1 MPFYSYLNS
10 KIRIKK
16 HRLRAIENLEKLR
29 AQLDRDIPAKDTE
42 KTLLMATW
50 NIRDFAKKNRR
61 GFGKRL
67 PETWF
72 YIAEIISRFDFVAV
86 QEINDLG
93 EWQQVMR
100 ILGHDWDYLA
110 TDVTDSALGGNGERL
125 TYVFDKRKV
134 TFQNIAG
141 EIVLPNK
148 MLISKSLVVP
158 EGEKSKKLFTG
169 KQFRRSPFMARF
181 QAEWFKFSICTVH
194 IYYGSES
201 GDKLDQRVD
210 EIGAV
215 AKYFCERADASLT
228 KDRGLILLGD
238 FNIVKP
244 EHKTMKALED
254 GGFTV
259 PKALQK
265 KTNFVNTKFYDQIA
279 FKTKKQVI
287 DFVEGPNNAGVFKMF
302 ADIMTD
308 SDEDY
313 AQYKKDALKSS
324 NGKKKTNEVDQRK
337 YYKQWKTYQISDH
350 NPLWCRI
357 DVNSSS
363 QYLADKKQSLAE
375 DIS

>member
-10 KIRIKK
+10 KIRNKSD
-16 HRLRAIENLEKLR
+16 RLRAINNLEKLR

-42 KTLLMATW
+42 KTLLLSTW

-61 GFGKRL
+61 GYGKRL

-86 QEINDLG
+86 QEVNDLG

-100 ILGHDWDYLA
+100 ILGRDWDYIA
-110 TDVTDSALGGNGERL
+110 TDVTDRLLGGNGERL
-125 TYVFDKRKV
+125 TYVYDKRKV
-134 TFQNIAG
+134 SFQNIAG

-148 MLISKSLVVP
+148 MLISRSLVVP
-158 EGEKSKKLFTG
+158 KDEKAKKLYTG
-169 KQFRRSPFMARF
+169 KQFRRSPFVARF

-201 GDKLDQRVD
+201 GDKLKQRVE
-210 EIGAV
+210 EIAKV
-215 AKYFCERADASLT
+215 AKYFSEKADDSLK

-244 EHKTMKALED
+244 DHKTMLALTN

-259 PKALQK
+259 PQALQK
-265 KTNFVNTKFYDQIA
+265 KTNFKATKYYDQIA

-287 DFVEGPNNAGVFKMF
+287 DFVEGPNNAGVFEMF
-302 ADIMTD
+302 GEIMTD
-308 SDEDY
+308 SDADY
-313 AQYKKDALKSS
+313 AQYKDDAMKSS
-324 NGKKKTNEVDQRK
+324 NGKKKLTEAEQRK
-337 YYKQWKTYQISDH
+337 YYDDWKTYQISDH
-350 NPLWCRI
+350 NPLWCRVDI
-357 DVNSSS
+357 NSSA
-363 QYLADKKQSLAE
+363 QYLAAKKKSLADE
-375 DIS
+375 IG

>member
-1 MPFYSYLNS
+1 MPFYSYLRS
-10 KIRIKK
+10 KVRNKK
-16 HRLRAIENLEKLR
+16 DRLRAVENLEKLR
-29 AQLDRDIPAKDTE
+29 AQLDEDIPAKDSE
-42 KTLLMATW
+42 KTLLLATW

-100 ILGHDWDYLA
+100 ILGRDWDYIA
-110 TDVTDSALGGNGERL
+110 TDVTDRSLGGNGERL

-148 MLISKSLVVP
+148 MLISRSLVVP
-158 EGEKSKKLFTG
+158 KDEKAKKLYTG

-201 GDKLDQRVD
+201 GEKLAQRIE

-215 AKYFCERADASLT
+215 AEYFCKKADTSLT

-238 FNIVKP
+238 FNIVHP
-244 EHKTMKALED
+244 DHKTMKALED
-254 GGFTV
+254 GDFIV

-265 KTNFVNTKFYDQIA
+265 KTNFKATKYYDQIA

-287 DFVEGPNNAGVFKMF
+287 DYIEAPDNAGVFKMF
-302 ADIMTD
+302 AKIMTD

-313 AQYKKDALKSS
+313 AKYKDNAAKTS
-324 NGKKKTNEVDQRK
+324 NGKKKTTDAELRK
-337 YYKQWKTYQISDH
+337 YYNTWKTYQVSDH

-357 DVNSSS
+357 DVNSSA
-363 QYLADKKQSLAE
+363 QYLENKKQKLADE
-375 DIS
+375 IG